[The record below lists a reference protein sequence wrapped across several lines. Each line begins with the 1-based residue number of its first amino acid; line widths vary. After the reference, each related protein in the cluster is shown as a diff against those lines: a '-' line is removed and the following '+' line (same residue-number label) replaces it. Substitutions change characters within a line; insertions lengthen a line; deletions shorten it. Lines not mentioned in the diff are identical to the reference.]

1 MIDSAIC
8 SDGAWLYGKSNATN
22 ESKSQPHNPSVGGF
36 GQPKCSGNSM
46 KQMVATICANTSR
59 AT

>member
-22 ESKSQPHNPSVGGF
+22 ESNSHPDSPSVGGF
-36 GQPKCSGNSM
+36 GQPKCSGNNI
-46 KQMVATICANTSR
+46 KQVVAIICANTSR

>member
-8 SDGAWLYGKSNATN
+8 SDGDWLYGKSNATN
-22 ESKSQPHNPSVGGF
+22 ESNITPHSPSVGGF
-36 GQPKCSGNSM
+36 GQPKCNGNNI
-46 KQMVATICANTSR
+46 KQVVATICADTNL